1 MQRRNRSPSLV
12 LVFLVGCAL
21 ITTPAFSGEIQEG
34 EIQESEQTARHFLAN
49 TAGGM
54 TVQASF
60 SPGAVAEP
68 SCRKGKRILGTSPN
82 FVVRASLKVLL
93 DDCHD
98 CCAENILFKDGFE
111 SSNTSNWSATVGG

>member
-1 MQRRNRSPSLV
+1 MQRRNRSPGLAMV
-12 LVFLVGCAL
+12 LLVGCAL

-34 EIQESEQTARHFLAN
+34 EIQGPEQTAGHLLAN
-49 TAGGM
+49 TATGLA
-54 TVQASF
+54 VQASF
-60 SPGAVAEP
+60 SPGTVAEP

-98 CCAENILFKDGFE
+98 CCSENILFIDGFE
-111 SSNTSNWSATVGG
+111 SNNTSNWSATVGG

>member
-1 MQRRNRSPSLV
+1 V